1 MHVRERAFHPAL
13 AFALQKFRLLGD
25 DFDEDQ
31 ELLPQARIPDLVE
44 SGEKLPGFIA
54 GVGLAFCGYPRE
66 QASEKFVDLFM
77 RDHYKRLQLNTTRPT
92 GLYNLTPAI

>member
-1 MHVRERAFHPAL
+1 MHVRERAFYPAL

-44 SGEKLPGFIA
+44 SGEKLPGFIE

-66 QASEKFVDLFM
+66 HSSEKFVDLFM
-77 RDHYKRLQLNTTRPT
+77 RDHYERLQINTNATLRVV
-92 GLYNLTPAI
+92 